1 MLDNLKKYKVILA
14 SNSPR
19 RKELLAGLGVDYEVR
34 TLPDVDESYPD
45 TLQGADIPLY
55 IAKEKADAYRN
66 MLQPG
71 ELMITADTI
80 VWLDG
85 RVLGKPKDRED
96 ALCMLRDMSGRTH
109 EVFTGV
115 CITTTEWQRSFAA
128 QTEVRFA
135 ELSEEEMTYY
145 VDKFQPMDK
154 AGAYGV
160 QEWIGFIGVENI
172 SGSYYNIMGLPVQR
186 LYKELVKV
194 KYMGHITNCTLCSE
208 GLLLAEMPINRA
220 IERV

>member
-19 RKELLAGLGVDYEVR
+19 RKELLSGLGIDYEVR

-45 TLQGADIPLY
+45 TLQGGDIPLY
-55 IAKEKADAYRN
+55 IAREKAAAYRDL
-66 MLQPG
+66 LQAD

-85 RVLGKPKDRED
+85 RVLGKPRDREE
-96 ALCMLRDMSGRTH
+96 ALQMLRNLSGRTH

-115 CITTTEWQRSFAA
+115 CITTTEWQRSFSA

-135 ELSEEEMTYY
+135 QLTEEEIAWY
-145 VDKFQPMDK
+145 VDYYQPMDK

-160 QEWIGFIGVENI
+160 QEWIGFVGVEYI
-172 SGSYYNIMGLPVQR
+172 SGSYFNIMGLPVQR
-186 LYKELVKV
+186 LYRELKSV
-194 KYMGHITNCTLCSE
+194 E
-208 GLLLAEMPINRA
+208 
-220 IERV
+220 

>member
-85 RVLGKPKDRED
+85 RVLGKPKDQED

-115 CITTTEWQRSFAA
+115 CITTTEWQHSFAA

-135 ELSEEEMTYY
+135 ELSEEEITYY
-145 VDKFQPMDK
+145 VDKFRPMDK

-194 KYMGHITNCTLCSE
+194 K
-208 GLLLAEMPINRA
+208 
-220 IERV
+220 

>member
-1 MLDNLKKYKVILA
+1 MLDNLKKYNVILA

-34 TLPDVDESYPD
+34 TLPDIDESYPD
-45 TLQGADIPLY
+45 NLQGAEIPLY
-55 IAKEKADAYRN
+55 IAKEKADAYVA
-66 MLQPG
+66 MMHPG

-85 RVLGKPKDRED
+85 QVLGKPADRED
-96 ALCMLRDMSGRTH
+96 AVRMLRAMSGRTH

-115 CITTTEWQRSFAA
+115 CITTAEWQRSFAA

-135 ELSEEEMTYY
+135 TLSEAEIAYY
-145 VDKFQPMDK
+145 VDTFQPMDK

-172 SGSYYNIMGLPVQR
+172 SGSYYNIMGLPVQK
-186 LYKELVKV
+186 LYRELLKV
-194 KYMGHITNCTLCSE
+194 
-208 GLLLAEMPINRA
+208 
-220 IERV
+220 

>member
-55 IAKEKADAYRN
+55 IAKEKADAYVA
-66 MLQPG
+66 MMQPG

-85 RVLGKPKDRED
+85 RVLGKPADRED
-96 ALCMLRDMSGRTH
+96 AMRMLRDLSGRTH

-115 CITTTEWQRSFAA
+115 CITTTDWQRSFAA

-135 ELSEEEMTYY
+135 ALSEDEIAYY
-145 VDKFQPMDK
+145 VDAFRPMDK

-172 SGSYYNIMGLPVQR
+172 SGSYYNIMGLPVQK
-186 LYKELVKV
+186 LYRELLE
-194 KYMGHITNCTLCSE
+194 I
-208 GLLLAEMPINRA
+208 
-220 IERV
+220 

>member
-1 MLDNLKKYKVILA
+1 VLDNLKKYKVILA

-34 TLPDVDESYPD
+34 TLPDVDESYPE

-55 IAKEKADAYRN
+55 IAKEKADAYVA
-66 MLQPG
+66 MMQPG

-85 RVLGKPKDRED
+85 KVLGKPRDRED
-96 ALCMLRDMSGRTH
+96 ALQMLRTMSGRTH

-115 CITTTEWQRSFAA
+115 CITTTDWQRSFTA

-135 ELSEEEMTYY
+135 TLSEEEIAYY
-145 VDKFQPMDK
+145 VDNFQPMDK

-172 SGSYYNIMGLPVQR
+172 SGSYYNIMGLPVQK
-186 LYKELVKV
+186 LYRELLKV
-194 KYMGHITNCTLCSE
+194 
-208 GLLLAEMPINRA
+208 
-220 IERV
+220 

>member
-1 MLDNLKKYKVILA
+1 VLDNLKKYKVILA

-34 TLPDVDESYPD
+34 TLPDVDESYPE

-55 IAKEKADAYRN
+55 IAKEKADAYVA
-66 MLQPG
+66 MMQPG

-80 VWLDG
+80 VWLDDK
-85 RVLGKPKDRED
+85 VLGKPWDRED
-96 ALCMLRDMSGRTH
+96 ALQMLRTMSGRTH

-115 CITTTEWQRSFAA
+115 CITTTDWQRSFTA

-135 ELSEEEMTYY
+135 TLSEEEIAYY
-145 VDKFQPMDK
+145 VDNFQPMDK

-172 SGSYYNIMGLPVQR
+172 SGSYYNIMGLPVQK
-186 LYKELVKV
+186 LYRELLKV
-194 KYMGHITNCTLCSE
+194 
-208 GLLLAEMPINRA
+208 
-220 IERV
+220 

>member
-34 TLPDVDESYPD
+34 TLPDVDESYPE

-55 IAKEKADAYRN
+55 IAKEKADAYVD
-66 MLQPG
+66 MMQPG

-85 RVLGKPKDRED
+85 KVLGKPRDRED
-96 ALCMLRDMSGRTH
+96 ALQMLRTMSGRTH

-115 CITTTEWQRSFAA
+115 CITTTDWQRSFTA

-135 ELSEEEMTYY
+135 TLSEEEIAYY
-145 VDKFQPMDK
+145 VDNFQPMDK

-172 SGSYYNIMGLPVQR
+172 SGSYYNIMGLPVQK
-186 LYKELVKV
+186 LYRELLKV
-194 KYMGHITNCTLCSE
+194 
-208 GLLLAEMPINRA
+208 
-220 IERV
+220 

>member
-128 QTEVRFA
+128 QPEVRFA
-135 ELSEEEMTYY
+135 ELSEEEITYY

-194 KYMGHITNCTLCSE
+194 K
-208 GLLLAEMPINRA
+208 
-220 IERV
+220 